1 MAVKTLKS
9 MLDVIETEWRG
20 LCRDAGMTEGD
31 ISYYE
36 PAFTHDETRIAA
48 RITGVTV
55 SSRQ

>member
-1 MAVKTLKS
+1 

-20 LCRDAGMTEGD
+20 LCMDAGMTEDD

-55 SSRQ
+55 STRQ